1 MKRCKCGGPLYC
13 SSECR
18 NQAWPDHQEVCTHAQ
33 FEWEC
38 QVCGVTG
45 VKLKMC
51 SCRGARYCSPEC
63 QRQAWPDHKGVCSVI
78 QRDGV

>member
-18 NQAWPDHQEVCTHAQ
+18 DRAWAVHQEVCTHAQ
-33 FEWEC
+33 FEWAC

-51 SCRGARYCSPEC
+51 SCRGARYCSTKC
-63 QRQAWPDHKGVCSVI
+63 QRQAWPDHKAVCSFF
-78 QRDGV
+78 QRGGA

>member
-18 NQAWPDHQEVCTHAQ
+18 TLAWPAHQVCKHAL
-33 FEWEC
+33 FEWAC
-38 QVCGVTG
+38 LVCSVTG

-51 SCRGARYCSPEC
+51 SCRGARYCSLEC
-63 QRQAWPDHKGVCSVI
+63 QRQAWPDHKGVCSFI
-78 QRDGV
+78 QRGGA